1 MQNSLD
7 NSRRERTYRWL
18 TAAFCTTFVV
28 IAFLQTAPAED
39 PGKRSGFED
48 FGAETIEGVTQ
59 IEESAE
65 EKYDG
70 ELRPLPVELVEES
83 LEETQAQA
91 QARETGLS
99 EDELLEKNA
108 EVIRGDGKKHDLTEK
123 LGSKTTVLNVTDGEI
138 SALIKTFSKLTGRNY
153 IVDSAVRGKVTIHF
167 PSEVTIEEALRIFD
181 TVLLLKGFTSV
192 PVQEN
197 VWKVIPAKDAKQTT
211 IPFIKGIP
219 EDTSDAIV
227 TEMLR
232 LKYVSA
238 EDMQQLL
245 SQFISRDGLIKAVEG
260 TNSLVIIDSA
270 LNIARLR
277 ELSEQLDV
285 PALDQEITIIAIYY
299 ADANDIA
306 QKINDILGEGDENK
320 NKSSNIQT
328 QFSQIQRRIAPPG
341 INQPPQSSGG
351 SVTRRALPLK
361 IIPDERTNSLIVVAD
376 PELTLKVRA
385 LAEQL
390 DSKVDLSGGGFW
402 VYRLKHADAEELA
415 EIINNV
421 ISGAGETSSSS
432 SSTKKTGS
440 SISRSQ
446 SQSARGG
453 SDTPSNQARLRQA
466 IERSRALIRS
476 QSGGGSQESGGRV
489 SLEGEVSIASDPS
502 TNSLIINASRTDYQ
516 RLEEVIKALDIKRR
530 QVLVEATLLEVSL
543 NHEEGMGIELQGTA
557 GFDKGAVFGQ
567 TNFGGITNLLTNPAA
582 LSDLTLAAAS
592 TGTLTL
598 PGGIVIP
605 SQAVLISAVSRNQNV
620 NVLSTPTI
628 LATDNEEAEIIVGEN
643 VPFVSST
650 SSDVSNLSNTFNQ
663 VERQD
668 VGITLRITPQISTG
682 DFVTLKIFVEIS
694 NVVASTR
701 NDPNGPTTTIR
712 TSETK
717 VEVKNGQMVITGGL
731 IQDRVTDSS
740 RGIPFLE
747 DIPVLGQLFQRQ
759 DTTNSRTNLLIFIT
773 PRVISDQFE
782 AREHT
787 KEVSDS
793 VQSDLD
799 VRGVAPSR
807 EGVLR
812 HDRINNVIEELPS
825 ENSVL
830 PTTITPPKVRSS
842 SMKSDGYLEGSAE
855 AISRTLSRLE
865 HLSSTPDVGA
875 GNTEVLEVSVAPRL
889 PVSTARTAPGKT
901 ASLPKNQKSGKEP
914 DSIKESARTAG
925 RTFVVLR
932 DMAGA
937 APSSGFSY
945 SDEEGTLGVILAGS
959 IGSPMLSSLEV
970 GRRLRL
976 SSSSGQEREFV
987 CLGVYASTAEAAL
1000 VHPALSSLE
1009 SWQVLPPSSTASL
1022 AVK

>member
-1 MQNSLD
+1 MQKSLD

-48 FGAETIEGVTQ
+48 FGAETVEAVKEK
-59 IEESAE
+59 EE
-65 EKYDG
+65 D
-70 ELRPLPVELVEES
+70 ELKPLPVELVEES
-83 LEETQAQA
+83 LAETEAQA
-91 QARETGLS
+91 KAPETELS
-99 EDELLEKNA
+99 EKNA
-108 EVIRGDGKKHDLTEK
+108 EVIKGDGKRHDLTQK

-211 IPFIKGIP
+211 IPFIKGTP
-219 EDTSDAIV
+219 EATSDAIV

-270 LNIARLR
+270 SNIERLR
-277 ELSEQLDV
+277 GLSEQLDV

-299 ADANDIA
+299 ADADDIA
-306 QKINDILGEGDENK
+306 EKINDILGESDENK

-328 QFSQIQRRIAPPG
+328 QFSQIQRRMPPPG
-341 INQPPQSSGG
+341 GNQPPQSSGG

-421 ISGAGETSSSS
+421 ISGAGETSSST

-446 SQSARGG
+446 SQSTRGT
-453 SDTPSNQARLRQA
+453 DAPNNQARLRQA

-476 QSGGGSQESGGRV
+476 QSTGGSQESGGRV
-489 SLEGEVSIASDPS
+489 SLEGEVSIAPDPS

-543 NHEEGMGIELQGTA
+543 NHEEGLGVELQGTA
-557 GFDKGAVFGQ
+557 GFDNGALFGQ

-663 VERQD
+663 VDRQD

-740 RGIPFLE
+740 RGVPFLE

-759 DTTNSRTNLLIFIT
+759 DSTNSRTNLLIFIT

-793 VQSDLD
+793 VQNDLD
-799 VRGVAPSR
+799 GRGVAPSR

-812 HDRINNVIEELPS
+812 HDRINNVIEELPA
-825 ENSVL
+825 ENSAL
-830 PTTITPPKVRSS
+830 PTTITPPKVKNAPA
-842 SMKSDGYLEGSAE
+842 KSEKDLEGSAE

-865 HLSSTPDVGA
+865 RLSATPDVETR
-875 GNTEVLEVSVAPRL
+875 NSEVLEISVAPRL
-889 PVSTARTAPGKT
+889 PASTGRTAPGKT
-901 ASLPKNQKSGKEP
+901 ASLSKEQKPGSEP
-914 DSIKESARTAG
+914 DGIKESAKTAG

-932 DMAGA
+932 DLAGA
-937 APSSGFSY
+937 EPSSGFSY
-945 SDEEGTLGVILAGS
+945 SDKEGTLGVILAGS
-959 IGSPMLSSLEV
+959 IGSPMLSGLEV

-976 SSSSGQEREFV
+976 FASSGREREFV